1 MCLELLD
8 LAALFKRL
16 KYFLGV
22 IHEKEHTVASS
33 GGQCSWDDRSRDCSD
48 VRQH

>member
-1 MCLELLD
+1 LELLD

-33 GGQCSWDDRSRDCSD
+33 GGQCNRHCKPCICSD
-48 VRQH
+48 VHQH

>member
-1 MCLELLD
+1 MRLELLD

-22 IHEKEHTVASS
+22 IHEKEHIVASS
-33 GGQCSWDDRSRDCSD
+33 GGQCGWGRKPRFGTD
-48 VRQH
+48 VY